1 MVAFATQDMGGLIP
15 RRESFL
21 LPPSMAEDAY
31 NCDLASGP
39 LDGLP
44 QPLFVIDLAGTA
56 SFTVKKA
63 YRVPG
68 PNPGDAEIW
77 MPLPSPYSSV
87 VRSPLAND
95 TLHRVYWSNPPNEP
109 DPGVFWNTY
118 ARMAANQPRY
128 TLGFIPPDPAI
139 ILTAVPSGGDT
150 TVPAIS
156 RSYTFTYID
165 EYGLETSPASP
176 SEVVDGP
183 PDATWT
189 VSGLPTAAPSNPAGK
204 FYPVVTKMRLYR
216 TITGASTG
224 AQFYFVVDLPFG
236 SSTYVDTIP
245 DVNIVGNNLL
255 ESTVWL
261 PPVDG
266 LDGLIALPGG
276 MLVGFTGN
284 TVHFCEPNR
293 PHAWP
298 AGYDQS
304 LLYQIVALAVWQQQL
319 VVLTHGF
326 PSTGSG
332 SSPAQFFFAQV
343 QAPEPCIARGSVVTD
358 LAGVYYASENGLVA
372 LNYYGMQNQSLSN
385 FTKNIWLR
393 DYQAE
398 HIIAC
403 RHRAQYLAI
412 NGTGLGFLI
421 DYTEERM
428 GVMKISPMVAV
439 VGVWNDV
446 FTGDA
451 YVIADQKVY
460 LWDSPDTP
468 SLTYYWKS
476 KEFYLPAPTNL
487 GCCQISL
494 DPSVVDPA
502 PLKADGPSLRDG
514 IDIELP
520 DGVNAM
526 FRLYAG
532 PGDALNVVFTR
543 YLTKP
548 LEIFRLPSGVKS
560 FNWQF
565 DITARVPL
573 HSVQLASTMKELKQ
587 S

>member
-1 MVAFATQDMGGLIP
+1 MVAFATQDMGGLVP

-21 LPPSMAEDAY
+21 LPPNMAEDAY

-44 QPLFVIDLAGTA
+44 QPLFVLDMADTA
-56 SFTVKKA
+56 SFTVKKS

-68 PNPGDAEIW
+68 PTPGDPEVWI
-77 MPLPSPYSSV
+77 PLPSAFSEV

-118 ARMAANQPRY
+118 ARLAANQQRY

-139 ILTAVPSGGDT
+139 IISVVPTGGDT

-165 EYGLETSPASP
+165 EYGLETSPANP
-176 SEVVDGP
+176 SAVVDGP

-189 VSGLPTAAPSNPAGK
+189 VSGLPTAAPSNPAGT

-255 ESTVWL
+255 ESTGWA
-261 PPVDG
+261 PPIAG
-266 LDGLIALPGG
+266 LDGLTAMPGG
-276 MLVGFTGN
+276 MMMGFTGN
-284 TVHFCEPNR
+284 TIHFCEPNR

-298 AGYDQS
+298 PGYDQS

-343 QAPEPCIARGSVVTD
+343 QAPEPCISRGSVVTD

-385 FTKNIWLR
+385 FTKNIWLK

-398 HIIAC
+398 NIIAC

-412 NGTGLGFLI
+412 NGTGTGFLI

-428 GVMKISPMVAV
+428 GVMKTSSFADATSL
-439 VGVWNDV
+439 WNDV
-446 FTGDA
+446 FTGDP
-451 YVIADQKVY
+451 YVMADQKIY

-468 SLTYYWKS
+468 PQTYYWKS

-494 DPSVVDPA
+494 GPEVMDPA
-502 PLKADGPSLRDG
+502 PPDTDPQPGQG
-514 IDIELP
+514 IPGLVLP
-520 DGVNAM
+520 PGVNAL

-532 PGDALNVVFTR
+532 PGDALNLVFTR
-543 YLTKP
+543 YLTQP

-565 DITARVPL
+565 DILSRVAI
-573 HSVQLASTMKELKQ
+573 HSVQLATTMKELKQ
-587 S
+587 T